1 MGARFS
7 LWSNVFWWLCFIL
20 LAICAQALAPGLDV
34 LVVGLIILLQEKDW
48 RGMLWLLPLFILLQE
63 GMGTRPFGATIVWYA
78 SAIVIFR
85 LGRWLFETE
94 NFLFI
99 FLLSACLGAAYYGVA
114 WLMAPL
120 QNLAFNVD
128 DTLEKGLLQAIFMP
142 FAWRLLTATRRS
154 DPVEEEET

>member
-1 MGARFS
+1 MRFS
-7 LWSNVFWWLCFIL
+7 IWRNMGWWLCFVI

-63 GMGTRPFGATIVWYA
+63 GMGTRPFGSIVVWYAATIV
-78 SAIVIFR
+78 IFKI
-85 LGRWLFETE
+85 GRWLFETE

-99 FLLSACLGAAYYGVA
+99 FLLSACLGATYYGVA

-120 QNLAFNVD
+120 QNLEFNIE
-128 DTLEKGLLQAIFMP
+128 DTLDKSLLQAIFMP
-142 FAWRLLTATRRS
+142 FAWRLLTLTRHHG
-154 DPVEEEET
+154 VEEEEEA

>member
-7 LWSNVFWWLCFIL
+7 LWRNVFWWLCFIV

-63 GMGTRPFGATIVWYA
+63 GVGTRPFGATIVWYA

-99 FLLSACLGAAYYGVA
+99 FLLSACLGAAYYSVA

-142 FAWRLLTATRRS
+142 FAWRLLTATRQRRS
-154 DPVEEEET
+154 LEEEET

>member
-1 MGARFS
+1 MRFS
-7 LWSNVFWWLCFIL
+7 IWRHIGWWLCFIT

-63 GMGTRPFGATIVWYA
+63 GMGTRPFGSIIIWYAATIV
-78 SAIVIFR
+78 IFK

-99 FLLSACLGAAYYGVA
+99 FLLSACLGGAYYAVS

-120 QNLAFNVD
+120 QDLAFNVE
-128 DTLEKGLLQAIFMP
+128 DTLDKSLLQAIFMP
-142 FAWRLLTATRRS
+142 FAWRLLIATRNER
-154 DPVEEEET
+154 PEEEQET

>member
-1 MGARFS
+1 MDFGIWHS
-7 LWSNVFWWLCFIL
+7 IGWWLCFMA
-20 LAICAQALAPGLDV
+20 LAICAQALVPGVDV

-63 GMGTRPFGATIVWYA
+63 GMGTRPFGSIIVWYA
-78 SAIVIFR
+78 ATVVIFK

-99 FLLSACLGAAYYGVA
+99 FLLSACLGATYYGVV

-120 QNLAFNVD
+120 DNLPFNVE
-128 DTLEKGLLQAIFMP
+128 DTLDKSLMQAIFMP
-142 FAWRLLTATRRS
+142 FAWRMLTATRRS
-154 DPVEEEET
+154 HIEEEQEET

>member
-1 MGARFS
+1 MQFS
-7 LWSNVFWWLCFIL
+7 FWRNIGWWLCFMA

-63 GMGTRPFGATIVWYA
+63 GVGTRPFGSIIVWYA
-78 SAIVIFR
+78 ATIVIFK

-99 FLLSACLGAAYYGVA
+99 FLLSACLGGAYYGIA

-120 QNLAFNVD
+120 QNLPFDVA
-128 DTLEKGLLQAIFMP
+128 DTLDKSLLQAIFMP
-142 FAWRLLTATRRS
+142 FAWRLLVATRRAAI
-154 DPVEEEET
+154 DEEQET

>member
-1 MGARFS
+1 MRFD
-7 LWSNVFWWLCFIL
+7 FWKKIGFWLCFVV
-20 LAICAQALAPGLDV
+20 LAVCAQALAPGLDV

-63 GMGTRPFGATIVWYA
+63 GMGTRPFGSIIIWYA
-78 SAIVIFR
+78 ATVVIFK

-114 WLMAPL
+114 WIMAPL
-120 QNLAFNVD
+120 ENISFNVE
-128 DTLEKGLLQAIFMP
+128 DTLDKSLLQAIFMP
-142 FAWRLLTATRRS
+142 FAWKLLASARGIGR
-154 DPVEEEET
+154 EEEQEV